1 VSQLRAFASALAGAR
16 AVDAQQFYRH
26 YGVESESWHL
36 QETPHGP
43 WVIAVTELAD
53 PGEAAPRFA
62 DATQEFHVWF
72 KDQVLGLTGIDP
84 NEAPLGPP
92 TTEVFSWSAR

>member
-1 VSQLRAFASALAGAR
+1 MALVVRAFPLRGSISELRAFASALAGAR
-16 AVDAQQFYRH
+16 A
-26 YGVESESWHL
+26 
-36 QETPHGP
+36 
-43 WVIAVTELAD
+43 
-53 PGEAAPRFA
+53 A

-72 KDQVLGLTGIDP
+72 EDQVLGLTGIDP